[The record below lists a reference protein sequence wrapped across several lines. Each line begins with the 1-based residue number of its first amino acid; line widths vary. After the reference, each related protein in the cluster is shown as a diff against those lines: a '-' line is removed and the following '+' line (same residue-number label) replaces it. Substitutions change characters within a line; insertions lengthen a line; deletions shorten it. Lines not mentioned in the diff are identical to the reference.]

1 MFEASSP
8 CSPPCEPR
16 CQFRPDDRQ
25 ADEEPAVRCELRRGW
40 NSAILGEMSV
50 WRLRGRSS
58 RRFSLS
64 MWSPATSP
72 SHLSLPGH
80 QEVLDCQAESAA
92 VTVIQPGIIASS
104 SHSADDDPGI
114 TNHRRSVRTLPRTPR
129 TAMALPG
136 AAGRLGVTHRPLSAA
151 APGGHLAGGGVPPVS

>member
-8 CSPPCEPR
+8 CSPPCESR

-58 RRFSLS
+58 WRFSLS

-72 SHLSLPGH
+72 SHLSLLGH

-151 APGGHLAGGGVPPVS
+151 APGGPSGRWGRAAG

>member
-1 MFEASSP
+1 VFEASSP
-8 CSPPCEPR
+8 CSPPCESR

-64 MWSPATSP
+64 MWS
-72 SHLSLPGH
+72 LS
-80 QEVLDCQAESAA
+80 
-92 VTVIQPGIIASS
+92 
-104 SHSADDDPGI
+104 
-114 TNHRRSVRTLPRTPR
+114 
-129 TAMALPG
+129 TA
-136 AAGRLGVTHRPLSAA
+136 REN
-151 APGGHLAGGGVPPVS
+151 